1 MRAKAFALILV
12 ASSSSAFAVECRS
25 THDPEHRTWRL
36 VDGRKC
42 WIAHRMDKSTLHWSH
57 WGAKNDDGDDL
68 HRSMRSVNGG
78 HHRVHPRGT
87 EPDAEDGETTG
98 RPGEPDPITS
108 QDNYALLNESYWP
121 DLPALEGGGATPSP
135 DNPTS
140 LWRGSSFNFAQRW
153 NQVMDAIYQV
163 NRWSQK

>member
-12 ASSSSAFAVECRS
+12 ASSSSAFALECRA

-42 WIAHRMDKSTLHWSH
+42 WIAHRTASKSSLH
-57 WGAKNDDGDDL
+57 WGAKYDDGAILGDV
-68 HRSMRSVNGG
+68 HR
-78 HHRVHPRGT
+78 RVLPRLPPRRT
-87 EPDAEDGETTG
+87 EPDAEDGQVGEATG
-98 RPGEPDPITS
+98 RTGETDPVTS
-108 QDNYALLNESYWP
+108 QENYALLSESYWP